1 MFVNENA
8 LTLDPHNFKVL
19 DELEASPDPDAGL
32 YIRAR
37 SGKIVKAVIPKY
49 CLAFQTGE
57 GIFFMV
63 LRVNISIGNSN
74 CGQVESGASSRA
86 SQ

>member
-1 MFVNENA
+1 MFVNESNA
-8 LTLDPHNFKVL
+8 TLDPLNFKIL

-37 SGKIVKAVIPKY
+37 SGEIVKVAIPKH

-57 GIFFMV
+57 GM
-63 LRVNISIGNSN
+63 
-74 CGQVESGASSRA
+74 
-86 SQ
+86 